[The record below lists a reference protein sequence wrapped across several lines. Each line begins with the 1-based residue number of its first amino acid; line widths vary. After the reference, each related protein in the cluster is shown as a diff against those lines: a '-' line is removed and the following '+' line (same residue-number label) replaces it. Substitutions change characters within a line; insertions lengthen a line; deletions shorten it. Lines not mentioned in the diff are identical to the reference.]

1 MSEFREYQKSSF
13 ITARPYV
20 PGESLERVSVSPHDI
35 DKGHP
40 MDGDMIACDPNNT
53 DDQWLVSCNYFHNNY
68 ALRDGSEKKDAEI
81 ARLQHRV
88 AELEEE
94 IYNAVNL
101 LDGAVCPS
109 PHHRVGVE
117 ENDCE
122 WCFHRHTVVS
132 QLKGVEAKSAGV
144 DDGNS
149 N

>member
-1 MSEFREYQKSSF
+1 MDGGNYKPQVRRKEGEKMTKSSKDLW
-13 ITARPYV
+13 IEKQTA
-20 PGESLERVSVSPHDI
+20 E
-35 DKGHP
+35 
-40 MDGDMIACDPNNT
+40 IAR
-53 DDQWLVSCNYFHNNY
+53 LKEV
-68 ALRDGSEKKDAEI
+68 AEIKEKAFAAQAEDTKQCQKEI

-144 DDGNS
+144 DGE
-149 N
+149 